1 MRALQWLVIALT
13 ATMIAGI
20 VAVVTVVVQRMPRPE
35 PYPALPDGLTLPDG
49 AVPEAVTFGRGFIAV
64 VTRDGRILILDR
76 ATGALRQT
84 VVPEAAPTD

>member
-20 VAVVTVVVQRMPRPE
+20 VVVVAVVVQRMPRPE
-35 PYPALPDGLTLPDG
+35 PYPALPEGLTLPEG
-49 AVPEAVTFGRGFIAV
+49 AVAEAVTFGRGFIAV

-84 VVPEAAPTD
+84 VVPDRAPAD